1 MATEVSPASPLSGS
15 GSPEGSVSAT
25 VGTLYVRTSDGKV
38 WAKKSGSGNTGWTE
52 QGGGAGSGDM
62 SKSTYD
68 PDDDGKVASAVA
80 ADTVGGSTVAQIV
93 AASVAAAYPVG
104 SIYISVNSTNPATS
118 LGFGTWSAFGA
129 GRVPVG
135 FDSGDTDFDA
145 DEETGGA
152 KAVASSGA
160 NANESAHTHAYTQ
173 VPNHTH
179 IIAAGQGSHQ
189 HGMQEGQTDGAGN
202 LADRS
207 NAASAATMVTDL
219 ATLPQ
224 MVTDNPT
231 GGVASGTTQGGSAHT
246 HTFTGAATSVV
257 QPYIVVR
264 MWKRTA

>member
-1 MATEVSPASPLSGS
+1 VVYPDLDLSGIGPGQS
-15 GSPEGSVSAT
+15 MKVNSTGDGWDFYTPSAGPGSEAF
-25 VGTLYVRTSDGKV
+25 
-38 WAKKSGSGNTGWTE
+38 
-52 QGGGAGSGDM
+52 
-62 SKSTYD
+62 
-68 PDDDGKVASAVA
+68 
-80 ADTVGGSTVAQIV
+80 
-93 AASVAAAYPVG
+93 PVG
-104 SIYISVNSTNPATS
+104 SVFLSVVATNPATL
-118 LGFGTWSAFGA
+118 LGYGTWSSFGA
-129 GRVPVG
+129 GRVLVG
-135 FDSGDTDFDA
+135 RDAGDPDFDTV
-145 DEETGGA
+145 EETGGA
-152 KAVASSGA
+152 KEVAAAGA

-257 QPYIVVR
+257 QPYIVVY